1 MYTGRWG
8 LGICSAWWKTSRQS
22 NVIQIGREKG
32 GRMKFINDNHANHEH
47 LNNSPAIVFPNAMGK
62 RLLGRGGA
70 TKIEHEGNR

>member
-1 MYTGRWG
+1 
-8 LGICSAWWKTSRQS
+8 
-22 NVIQIGREKG
+22 
-32 GRMKFINDNHANHEH
+32 MKFINDNHANHEH